1 MHFEI
6 NTKDPLCRKMDVSA
20 IFCELTC
27 LTSEVVVAARR
38 GWTSMTHLSKCFKLT
53 CLLVSCLCSAQSLPQ
68 RRHLKDAPEDFD
80 DLNNSSLT
88 VNAVTVDVKLQASS
102 DNLHAQSRSQYFA
115 ICVSA
120 KDQHEDISEWIEYHE
135 QLGADIP
142 L

>member
-6 NTKDPLCRKMDVSA
+6 NTKDLLCGKMDVVA
-20 IFCELTC
+20 VFFELTC

-38 GWTSMTHLSKCFKLT
+38 GWTSMKHLSKCFKLT
-53 CLLVSCLCSAQSLPQ
+53 CLLVSCMCSAQSLPQ

-80 DLNNSSLT
+80 DSSLT

-102 DNLHAQSRSQYFA
+102 KSSHAQSRSQYFA